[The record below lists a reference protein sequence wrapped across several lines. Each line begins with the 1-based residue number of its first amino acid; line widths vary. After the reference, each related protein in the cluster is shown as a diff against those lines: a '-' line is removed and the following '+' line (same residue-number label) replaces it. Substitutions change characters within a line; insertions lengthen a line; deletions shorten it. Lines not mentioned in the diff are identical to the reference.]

1 MAAVQTIHSAV
12 LCYYSLTK
20 WRRQALCSHCENNRL
35 TFTSFLRLDKVEEP
49 YFSPAQVSDCQYEG
63 GL

>member
-35 TFTSFLRLDKVEEP
+35 TFTSILRLDKVEEP
-49 YFSPAQVSDCQYEG
+49 YFSPAQVSDCQYDG